1 MNATQH
7 PHTGSSVPQEMWKCG
22 DCHTNTH
29 NYSDVCLLCR
39 YLQISTHIYTEISTR
54 NVETLTLTTR
64 HLSEGFVCRAPD
76 WSRVHF
82 RFQPSRCQDNIHFH
96 QQHFNWRIRDP
107 NCPFQFK
114 LLLICWF
121 RVGGCCSSFGEM
133 KKNWVVATHKEWKV
147 LTDSSFF
154 MTRHFCMTTIC
165 TFLCKAAT
173 GVMCHSVIAVIAAT
187 GIGNIIST

>member
-64 HLSEGFVCRAPD
+64 HL
-76 WSRVHF
+76 RVLCAELWTGAVYISDF
-82 RFQPSRCQDNIHFH
+82 SQAGVRTTFIFTNNI
-96 QQHFNWRIRDP
+96 
-107 NCPFQFK
+107 
-114 LLLICWF
+114 LIEEF
-121 RVGGCCSSFGEM
+121 ATLIVHSNLNCCSFADLGS
-133 KKNWVVATHKEWKV
+133 ADAALV
-147 LTDSSFF
+147 LV
-154 MTRHFCMTTIC
+154 
-165 TFLCKAAT
+165 K
-173 GVMCHSVIAVIAAT
+173 
-187 GIGNIIST
+187 